1 MKARAR
7 IVWEEQV
14 RWLVIAAA
22 AFVVLTGGG
31 AALGAD
37 EVFTH
42 EHIAKLHSVGSV
54 RISPDGKLVAYT
66 LSVPRVPYEDEDGG
80 AWAELHVAGPEGRSR
95 PFITGEVNIGGI
107 DWTPDGKG
115 ISFLAERGDDDHRS
129 LYVIPVDG
137 GEARRILS
145 HDEDITD

>member
-54 RISPDGKLVAYT
+54 RISPDGKLVASVSRDRTVKVWEAATGCTVTSLFFEHPDLKVAFVQGDPPT
-66 LSVPRVPYEDEDGG
+66 LLVGEYGGNAVGYQLLKGYSSIPDAAWEITPR
-80 AWAELHVAGPEGRSR
+80 
-95 PFITGEVNIGGI
+95 
-107 DWTPDGKG
+107 
-115 ISFLAERGDDDHRS
+115 
-129 LYVIPVDG
+129 
-137 GEARRILS
+137 
-145 HDEDITD
+145 